1 MSGPTG
7 ETYRILQVHP
17 TLRCN
22 LRCLHCY
29 SSSGPEQGGGL
40 DAAPLLD
47 AVRAAAAEGYNV
59 LSVSGGEPLLYP
71 ALGGLLEAGHDAG
84 MVTMVA
90 TNGMLLD
97 ARRLDV
103 LRGRADLLAISL
115 DGVPAS
121 HDRIRGS
128 GRAFSRMQGRL
139 EGLRGAGIP
148 FAFLFTLAQGN
159 AHELEWIAEFALREG
174 ARLLQVHPLEA
185 VGRAGRTMASLEP
198 DDVEMAVAWL
208 EITRL
213 QALYAGRL
221 RIHTDLV
228 DYGQVAAR
236 PACLLADGCRAAAD
250 AGLAE
255 LVSPL
260 VVEADGTV
268 VPLQY
273 GFARAHVLG
282 NLLEEPLGAMADRWK
297 RDGYPAFS
305 ALCRRTFD
313 RLGQAALP
321 IANWYRLV
329 AQVADSEREAQAAA
343 VV

>member
-7 ETYRILQVHP
+7 ETYRIFQVHP

-29 SSSGPEQGGGL
+29 SSSGPRERGGL

-71 ALGGLLEAGHDAG
+71 SLAELLEAGRDAG

-103 LRGRADLLAISL
+103 LRGRADLLAVSV

-121 HDRIRGS
+121 HDRVRGAE
-128 GRAFSRMQGRL
+128 GAFARMQGRL
-139 EGLRGAGIP
+139 QGLRDAGIP

-159 AHELEWIAEFALREG
+159 AHELEWVAEFALREG

-185 VGRAGRTMASLEP
+185 VGRAERLMAELEP
-198 DDVEMAVAWL
+198 DDMEMAVAWL
-208 EITRL
+208 ELTRL
-213 QALYAGRL
+213 QARYEGRL

-236 PACLLADGCRAAAD
+236 PACLLADGCREAA
-250 AGLAE
+250 GRPLAE
-255 LVSPL
+255 LVSAL

-273 GFARAHVLG
+273 GFARAHALG
-282 NLLEEPLGAMADRWK
+282 NLLQEPLGDMAARWK
-297 RDGYPAFS
+297 WDGHPAFS
-305 ALCRRTFD
+305 ALCRRTFQ
-313 RLGQAALP
+313 RLGEAALP

-329 AQVADSEREAQAAA
+329 AQVAECEHQPESGAAA
-343 VV
+343 